1 MKEAIGSSV
10 IFLVI
15 LFLIN
20 YYIINKGELLTSII
34 TAILATIFYFFFQVF
49 RDKWNKRKQ

>member
-15 LFLIN
+15 IFLAN
-20 YYIINKGELLTSII
+20 YYAINKGELLPSII
-34 TAILATIFYFFFQVF
+34 TAILAAIFYFFFQLF
-49 RDKWNKRKQ
+49 RDKLKKKKD